1 MYGGFG
7 GGMGG
12 GMGGMGFGGMGH
24 QTGPGAVRAPI
35 QDGNSLG
42 DVVPD
47 NVRRGF
53 VQKVY
58 GILCVQLMVTTV
70 VAGGVLHA
78 GTKLSVTHP
87 GVVMTMLFASTAMS
101 LTMMFVFMCCP
112 DAMRKS
118 PMNYGLLLLFTLAKG
133 IMVGFIS
140 VQYTKESVLIALVM
154 TIIAV
159 FSLTIFA
166 CCTSFDVTGY
176 VQYMG
181 CAFMV
186 LFGFG
191 FFMMIS
197 SWAGLGNYPAFQA
210 MHLVYA
216 ALGAM
221 IFSAFLVFDTQLIIG
236 GKHHK
241 HEFAID
247 DYALAA
253 VSIYVDVIELFAF
266 VLQLAGKRVNG
277 PAV

>member
-1 MYGGFG
+1 MYGG
-7 GGMGG
+7 MG
-12 GMGGMGFGGMGH
+12 GMGGMGFGGMGGMG
-24 QTGPGAVRAPI
+24 QSTGPGNIRAPI
-35 QDGNSLG
+35 QDGNALG
-42 DVVPD
+42 DDVPD
-47 NVRRGF
+47 SVRRGF

-58 GILCVQLMVTTV
+58 GILCLQLAVTTV
-70 VAGGVLHA
+70 VAGGVMHA
-78 GTKLSVTHP
+78 GQKLAITNPGTTMTLLAASV
-87 GVVMTMLFASTAMS
+87 VMS

-140 VQYTKESVLIALVM
+140 VQYTKGSVLVALAITVLVVL
-154 TIIAV
+154 A
-159 FSLTIFA
+159 LTIFA
-166 CCTSFDVTGY
+166 CFTSWDVTGY

-186 LFGFG
+186 LCGLG

-197 SWAGLGNYPAFQA
+197 SWVGLGNYPAFQA

-216 ALGAM
+216 ALAAM

-253 VSIYVDVIELFAF
+253 VSIYVDVIELFVHMLKLF
-266 VLQLAGKRVNG
+266 GQRRGD
-277 PAV
+277 